1 MKKCIVFRIA
11 LLFAMLLIY
20 SGTGGTQNQSAP
32 KGFAFNN
39 PSDYN
44 DYPNLHGG
52 KGIIKYIEGFGQDDF
67 KTNYHFI
74 RMGVIPPKSSI
85 GEYRAVDSEELFI
98 IMSGLVY
105 VTVNGRT
112 GRITEGTMV
121 PCGMGETIGLYNPTA
136 WNVSFAWIAIVDQKG
151 KYNTIDSG
159 NDLADKNYETPCPF
173 TWIPIEYGNY
183 RTYAKSHAHE
193 GQGFL
198 FNTLGSTGSYFNKWR
213 AHTIGFSPG
222 SSIGYHRHTVIEEI
236 YFLASGKARGTVN
249 DVTMDMQPG
258 DCIICPLDGEHGM
271 YNNSTD
277 DVLII
282 FSGLSSIPG
291 RKMEPINLGDDL
303 TKR

>member
-1 MKKCIVFRIA
+1 MEKRIVYCIT
-11 LLFAMLLIY
+11 LLFAMLLL
-20 SGTGGTQNQSAP
+20 STGTGVTQNQSMP

-39 PSDYN
+39 PSDYS

-52 KGIIKYIEGFGQDDF
+52 KGIIKYVEGFGPDDF
-67 KTNYHFI
+67 KTNYHFLRTGI
-74 RMGVIPPKSSI
+74 IPPKSSI
-85 GEYRAVDSEELFI
+85 GEYRAVDSDELFI

-112 GRITEGTMV
+112 GRIAAGSMV
-121 PCGMGETIGLYNPTA
+121 PCGMGETIGIYNPTA
-136 WNVSFAWIAIVDQKG
+136 WDVSFAWIATADRKG
-151 KYNTIDSG
+151 KYNPVDLG
-159 NDLADKNYETPCPF
+159 NDVADRNYETPCPF

-183 RTYAKSHAHE
+183 RTYGKSHAHE

-198 FNTLGSTGSYFNKWR
+198 FNTLGSTGSYFTKWR
-213 AHTIGFSPG
+213 AFPIGFPPG

-236 YFLASGKARGTVN
+236 YFIASGKARGTVN
-249 DVTMDMQPG
+249 NITMDMQAG
-258 DCIICPLDGEHGM
+258 DSIICPLGGEHGM
-271 YNNSTD
+271 YNNTTD
-277 DVLII
+277 DLLII